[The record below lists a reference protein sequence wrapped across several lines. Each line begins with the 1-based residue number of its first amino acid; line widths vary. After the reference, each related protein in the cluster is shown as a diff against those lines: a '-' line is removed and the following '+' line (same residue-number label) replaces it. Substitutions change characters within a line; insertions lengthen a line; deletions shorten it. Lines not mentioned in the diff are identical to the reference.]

1 MGPLTSH
8 FFSQED
14 LVLYVIKRGDFDLKI
29 WSGAACRKEL
39 VCLIHW
45 LLGLFRKNAF
55 LDILEIFSLDM
66 SPLSSNVLKKTFL
79 TWYHSFLFTS
89 TAFYD
94 IFALECTEI
103 KKLVIGQESD
113 LPLQAFRFFFLS
125 FSPFLVPLVLSFLRR
140 WFYWACFQSKN
151 VRESIIRQFL
161 PWSSV
166 VAGNLAVSFLL
177 KFLSIFVHISGSIEL
192 ITLTS
197 LERSFPPAEFKY
209 RWCQF
214 WLKVMTS
221 EVEQRLTH
229 VAGYGP
235 RSSQWAEMAQSGRIK
250 K

>member
-1 MGPLTSH
+1 MWCGLQKRVGVFNPLTGGFLGKTHFWTFWRFSAWIWAH
-8 FFSQED
+8 LAPMYSKRHFKHDIIRFFS
-14 LVLYVIKRGDFDLKI
+14 LAPRFT
-29 WSGAACRKEL
+29 
-39 VCLIHW
+39 
-45 LLGLFRKNAF
+45 
-55 LDILEIFSLDM
+55 
-66 SPLSSNVLKKTFL
+66 TFL
-79 TWYHSFLFTS
+79 LWNAQKSKIGCRTRKWPTS
-89 TAFYD
+89 SS
-94 IFALECTEI
+94 L
-103 KKLVIGQESD
+103 S
-113 LPLQAFRFFFLS
+113 FFFYFS
-125 FSPFLVPLVLSFLRR
+125 SPFLVPLVLSFLRR

-161 PWSSV
+161 PWSTV

-229 VAGYGP
+229 VAGYGR